1 MTVATMEIAQFLG
14 LSEAELMRRA
24 MVTFLQ
30 EQRRAVLE
38 ARLEILAR
46 YRVQNIME
54 LETQIADSS
63 VAEHPGWEDLI
74 TAENLDAR
82 LGEID
87 VYSKGLIQRVV
98 PSPSAA
104 QPSI

>member
-24 MVTFLQ
+24 LTTFLQ

-38 ARLEILAR
+38 AKLEILAR
-46 YRVQNIME
+46 YRVSSIAE
-54 LETQIADSS
+54 LEAGIADAI

-74 TAENLDAR
+74 TAENLDVR
-82 LGEID
+82 LEEING
-87 VYSKGLIQRVV
+87 YLRNL
-98 PSPSAA
+98 
-104 QPSI
+104 